1 MNVINIKDLWQ
12 KWTNVGGYS
21 WPWAYDSF
29 AELSTRKHA
38 ELLITKDGVKLF
50 RKSALNKSLENR
62 KNIEFGGGFEIIS
75 DALKSKEAIVISIC
89 SDLCFVNNIEVPMK
103 AMSKIQSI
111 IELEILKSTPFKLD
125 QVYLAWESQNVQVVS
140 GHAIV
145 TFYLIRRNL
154 VERFKTQTIGQSPR
168 ITAIVIRKQNGA
180 AVLSAATLGGSPYNQ
195 KSFGRWRKA
204 MISSAAILVLSM
216 FGFCF
221 SIVNFHKNELAFVEN
236 NISSISKEAGVVRQ
250 FIDTL
255 NAKNFATKALVAKSS
270 KLNSRANVIEEL
282 SKTLP
287 DNTYL
292 EGINVSANAVVI
304 DGVSENPE
312 ILLSLLEASPTFQ
325 DVSFNTPS
333 FRNQGDQK
341 SRFSIKFNLSPRG
354 L

>member
-89 SDLCFVNNIEVPMK
+89 SDLCFVNNIEIPMK

-140 GHAIV
+140 GQAIV

-154 VERFKTQTIGQSPR
+154 IELFNTQTVDQSPR
-168 ITAIVIRKQNGA
+168 VTAIVIRKQNGD
-180 AVLSAATLGGSPYNQ
+180 AVRSTTTLEGSLYHQ
-195 KSFGRWRKA
+195 KIFGRWRKA
-204 MISSAAILVLSM
+204 MIASAAILVLSL

-221 SIVNFHKNELAFVEN
+221 SIVNLHRNELEFVEN
-236 NISSISKEAGVVRQ
+236 SVSLNSKEAVVVRKT
-250 FIDTL
+250 IDAI
-255 NAKNFATKALVAKSS
+255 NAKHFAIEALVAKNSQ
-270 KLNSRANVIEEL
+270 LNSRANTIEEL
-282 SKTLP
+282 SKNLP

-292 EGINVSANAVVI
+292 EGINVSDNAVVI

-333 FRNQGDQK
+333 FRNPGDLK
-341 SRFSIKFNLSPRG
+341 SRFSIKFNLNSRG
-354 L
+354 Q